1 VKLSAGIKFLIVGV
15 INTLLTYAIFVVLT
29 FFVATWIAFT
39 FAYAIG
45 LVWTVFMSS
54 KWVFSSRTVPKKIL
68 KFSVMHL
75 ILFLIG
81 QAVIW
86 FFANQGI
93 RDKLLISAIIIA
105 LTAPLSYVAGK
116 FVFTGNQ
123 R

>member
-1 VKLSAGIKFLIVGV
+1 LKLSSGIKFLIAGV
-15 INTLLTYAIFVVLT
+15 TNTLLTYAIFIALIL
-29 FFVATWIAFT
+29 FAETWIAFT

-54 KWVFSSRTVPKKIL
+54 KWVFGSRTVPKEIL
-68 KFSVMHL
+68 KFGVMHL

-86 FFANQGI
+86 FAASQGI
-93 RDKLLISAIIIA
+93 QDELLVSTLIIA
-105 LTAPLSYVAGK
+105 LTAPLAYFAGK